1 MDVERYAFRLE
12 HFNELAA
19 VNDAFQLLYYVRRD
33 GKDEI
38 EIVDPKHK
46 RKFLS
51 RVHYPALPLADIHLG
66 GKVSMCVCSASFV
79 GGREQPATNTLDPSH
94 HPPLAA
100 TRGSTAWWISRMTSH
115 AASWAH
121 QNRSSYARCAL
132 GGPRVN
138 NDIHNA
144 PPPPLPTGALG

>member
-66 GKVSMCVCSASFV
+66 GKVSMCVPHCAFA
-79 GGREQPATNTLDPSH
+79 GARGQLATNTLDHH
-94 HPPLAA
+94 HPTTRPSQLLAA
-100 TRGSTAWWISRMTSH
+100 VPRSGFRG
-115 AASWAH
+115 
-121 QNRSSYARCAL
+121 
-132 GGPRVN
+132 
-138 NDIHNA
+138 
-144 PPPPLPTGALG
+144 